1 MKPILELLRPTITG
15 IGSVTPYGTLA
26 GLIPPSHVEPI
37 PITAWATEGLRRA
50 FQVQPFQPSSVV
62 PGLKIRRLDRLSAWA
77 LVAASLAL
85 QDAGIDLNQLDRT
98 RVAVVFATGFG
109 CIELTESFYQS
120 AFANGW
126 AGTDPITFPETLT
139 NSPAGHVALF
149 HNLQGP
155 NITVSS
161 KHFAAE
167 SALLQAASLLR
178 HGQADLAVV
187 IAGDTL
193 TQTMYAWYETAQ
205 LLSAACF
212 GDESSSK
219 TSGFVPSEGV
229 VALVLETTENSKQ
242 TAKRTACSYAH
253 LHTGR
258 WASGGEP
265 MEPVRQM
272 LDGSIPSLLICAGNG
287 APCDT
292 SPTLNLA
299 RSLVGA
305 NSVATVLPAQP
316 AALGVTDAG
325 ALLHLVL
332 ALSSQPERGLAVQF
346 STSGKSGYA
355 ALLLEIP

>member
-1 MKPILELLRPTITG
+1 MKPPLQPLRPAITG

-26 GLIPPSHVEPI
+26 GLIPPSTLGQSLEPS

-50 FQVQPFQPSSVV
+50 FQVQPFEPSSVV
-62 PGLKIRRLDRLSAWA
+62 PGLKTRRLDRISAWA

-149 HNLQGP
+149 HNLRGP
-155 NITVSS
+155 NITVSG

-178 HGQADLAVV
+178 HGQADLAIV

-205 LLSAACF
+205 LLSPACF
-212 GDESSSK
+212 GNESRNDSSSK
-219 TSGFVPSEGV
+219 TSDFVPSEGV
-229 VALVLETTENSKQ
+229 VALVLEAAE
-242 TAKRTACSYAH
+242 KRTARSYAQ

-265 MEPVRQM
+265 TEPVRQM
-272 LDGSIPSLLICAGNG
+272 LEGSTPNLLICAGNG
-287 APCDT
+287 TPCDT
-292 SPTLNLA
+292 SPTLSFA
-299 RSLVGA
+299 RSLVGTGA
-305 NSVATVLPAQP
+305 KILPAQP

-332 ALSSQPERGLAVQF
+332 ALSSQQESGQALVF

-355 ALLLEIP
+355 ALLLELP

>member
-1 MKPILELLRPTITG
+1 MKPIVPTITG
-15 IGSVTPYGTLA
+15 IGSVTPYGVLA
-26 GLIPPSHVEPI
+26 GLIPPATLEPS
-37 PITAWATEGLRRA
+37 PITAWATSGLRRA
-50 FQVQPFQPSSVV
+50 FLVQPFQPSSVV
-62 PGLKIRRLDRLSAWA
+62 PGLKTRRLDRLSAWA

-149 HNLQGP
+149 HNLRGP
-155 NITVSS
+155 NITISG

-178 HGQADLAVV
+178 HDQADLAIV

-193 TQTMYAWYETAQ
+193 TQSMYEWYEAAEF
-205 LLSAACF
+205 LSPACF
-212 GDESSSK
+212 GGEPQSK
-219 TSGFVPSEGV
+219 TSGFVPGEGV
-229 VALVLETTENSKQ
+229 VALVLEANE
-242 TAKRTACSYAH
+242 KRDTRSYAH

-258 WASGGEP
+258 WASSGDP
-265 MEPVRQM
+265 MEPVRQ
-272 LDGSIPSLLICAGNG
+272 LLHDITPNLLICASNG
-287 APCDT
+287 TPCDIGT
-292 SPTLNLA
+292 VSAASNAAGTIFPA
-299 RSLVGA
+299 Q
-305 NSVATVLPAQP
+305 SVA
-316 AALGVTDAG
+316 LGLTDTG

-332 ALSSQPERGLAVQF
+332 ALSHQPESGTALLLA
-346 STSGKSGYA
+346 TSGSSGYA
-355 ALLLEIP
+355 ALQLEIA